1 MKKAEKIA
9 RKQELEKGIEIIKA
23 KIQECLAKDNLYEQ
37 IANPYDGSFMNFTWA
52 DSLRVNREALAK
64 YTSELEKI
72 NRSLRPRSCKGS
84 VYNSEKSFLDT
95 IRVEGCVSGV
105 RL

>member
-1 MKKAEKIA
+1 MKKEEKIA
-9 RKQELEKGIEIIKA
+9 RKQELERRIDIIKA
-23 KIQECLAKDNLYEQ
+23 KIQECLEKDNLYEQ

-52 DSLRVNREALAK
+52 DSLRVNREALTK

-72 NRSLRPRSCKGS
+72 DRSLSPRSCRGS
-84 VYNSEKSFLDT
+84 VYISDKSLLDT